1 MGNWKYLPPHG
12 KPNPAL
18 SLNAKTFYRKKV
30 APPGNGIKYILK
42 PQRTTSQAV
51 SITQRNL
58 GLIQKAARLPWDT
71 TFHEPTSGS
80 TTSMSA

>member
-30 APPGNGIKYILK
+30 APPII
-42 PQRTTSQAV
+42 
-51 SITQRNL
+51 
-58 GLIQKAARLPWDT
+58 
-71 TFHEPTSGS
+71 
-80 TTSMSA
+80 

>member
-30 APPGNGIKYILK
+30 APPWSEMPPH
-42 PQRTTSQAV
+42 PQKKWIV
-51 SITQRNL
+51 LLIYC
-58 GLIQKAARLPWDT
+58 GLSKML
-71 TFHEPTSGS
+71 
-80 TTSMSA
+80 

>member
-30 APPGNGIKYILK
+30 APPSSSV
-42 PQRTTSQAV
+42 P
-51 SITQRNL
+51 
-58 GLIQKAARLPWDT
+58 AA
-71 TFHEPTSGS
+71 FC
-80 TTSMSA
+80 

>member
-30 APPGNGIKYILK
+30 APPG
-42 PQRTTSQAV
+42 PRQRT
-51 SITQRNL
+51 NWFNP
-58 GLIQKAARLPWDT
+58 LP
-71 TFHEPTSGS
+71 S
-80 TTSMSA
+80 